1 MAETGSFQENDMQ
14 WKKGQSGNPKGRP
27 KGHGDVRELARA
39 HTEQAVAT
47 LAAIMN
53 DPSAAPSART
63 SAAQALLDRGWGRI
77 SQTVEPKSFGSMWID
92 CIKEIQAREAKA
104 EEEEDEEL
112 AAEERETM

>member
-1 MAETGSFQENDMQ
+1 MQ

-47 LAAIMN
+47 LATIMN
-53 DPSAAPSART
+53 DANAAPSART

-92 CIKEIQAREAKA
+92 CIKEIQAREEEAK
-104 EEEEDEEL
+104 EELEEDEDDEEL
-112 AAEERETM
+112 EEEHA